1 MNRLAWVI
9 GARGLL
15 GSSVERAVVKRPG
28 WTLARM
34 EPLLWNDPA
43 EFISGAR
50 ASIRSFLTAA
60 ARQQAEWN
68 IVWAAGVAV
77 TSSPAAR
84 FDDERAQL
92 RQFLECLA
100 DETGAARTCGNVF
113 FASSAGGVYAGAS
126 GPPFTENTPAV
137 PLAPYGAFKL
147 EMEQELRVF
156 AEASGAAVVVGR
168 VANLYGPGQRLDK
181 MQGLI
186 SHLAVSR
193 FAAKPVFI
201 FVPLETVRDYIFVD
215 DCAELILD
223 TLKRMSEEK
232 ARLSSPTFITKIIA
246 SGQAVSISSL
256 LGYYRAITKSAPR
269 VVLGTV
275 SAAQYQAIDLRVRS
289 VVWPELDRRERMPLE
304 AGFHATMMDVLS
316 LMQSKGA

>member
-1 MNRLAWVI
+1 
-9 GARGLL
+9 
-15 GSSVERAVVKRPG
+15 
-28 WTLARM
+28 M
-34 EPLLWNDPA
+34 EPLFWTDPA

-60 ARQQAEWN
+60 VRQRAEWN
-68 IVWAAGVAV
+68 IIWAAGVAV
-77 TSSPAAR
+77 TSSPPAR
-84 FDDERAQL
+84 FDSERSQL
-92 RQFLECLA
+92 RQFLACLA
-100 DETGAARTCGNVF
+100 DEMGATQIHGNVF

-126 GPPFTENTPAV
+126 GPPFTEHTTAV
-137 PLAPYGAFKL
+137 PLAPYGNFKL
-147 EMEQELRVF
+147 EMEQELSGF
-156 AEASGAAVVVGR
+156 AEASGAAVVIGR

-193 FAAKPVFI
+193 FSAKPVFI

-223 TLKRMSEEK
+223 ALKRMSEEK
-232 ARLSSPTFITKIIA
+232 TRLSSPACITKIIA

-256 LGYYRAITKSAPR
+256 LGYYRAITKSAPK

-289 VVWPELDRRERMPLE
+289 VVWPELDRREHTPIE

-316 LMQSKGA
+316 LIQAKGA